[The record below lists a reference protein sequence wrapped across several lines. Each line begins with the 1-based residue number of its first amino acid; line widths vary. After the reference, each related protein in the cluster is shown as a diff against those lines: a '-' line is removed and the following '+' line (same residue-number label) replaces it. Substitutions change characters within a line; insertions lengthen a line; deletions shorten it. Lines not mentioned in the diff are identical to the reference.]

1 MRHSAPHGE
10 SSGSTAQ
17 QPDGSYQQRH
27 AARDRFSDPTTGAG
41 PGKVTGTPVETGL
54 GSAHGKAILLGEHA
68 VVYGAPAIVLPLLDL
83 QATASLRRARRGYIT
98 SDLYT
103 GPLAIAPKHMAPILT
118 ALRVSAEQLDIRGDR
133 VELILRSTIPFERG
147 LGSSA
152 ATSAAVVR
160 AVANLAG
167 TRLSAAQLHSLVQE
181 AEHVAHGTS
190 SGLDAHAVQSMT
202 PLRFQQG
209 KPTTVKVGDK
219 FTFVIADTGTSGST
233 AAAVDGVKML
243 RDIQPRVVDRVV
255 EDLANL
261 TDDVVYSLGIGD
273 AIRVG
278 QSMHEAHSLLAY
290 LGVSSPALD
299 ALVAAALEAG
309 AYGAKLTGSGLGGC
323 VFAVVPDQ
331 EQAGDVAAAM
341 TAVGATRTW
350 TTSLIPND
358 FELMTAPTARVHK
371 QEDR

>member
-1 MRHSAPHGE
+1 MRHSAPHGDL
-10 SSGSTAQ
+10 SGSTSQ
-17 QPDGSYQQRH
+17 RPDTEYHQQRSG
-27 AARDRFSDPTTGAG
+27 RDRLSDPSTGAG
-41 PGKVTGTPVETGL
+41 VGKVTGTPVETGL
-54 GSAHGKAILLGEHA
+54 GSAHGKAILLGEHS

-83 QATASLRRARRGYIT
+83 QATASLRRARRGFIT

-103 GPLAIAPKHMAPILT
+103 GPLASAPKHMDPILT
-118 ALRVSAEQLDIRGDR
+118 ALRVSAEQLDIRADR
-133 VELILRSTIPFERG
+133 VDLILRSTIPFERG

-160 AVANLAG
+160 AMANLAG
-167 TRLSAAQLHSLVQE
+167 IRLSAAQLHGLIQE

-209 KPTTVKVGDK
+209 KPTTVKVADK

-233 AAAVDGVKML
+233 AAAVDGVAML

-261 TDDVVYSLGIGD
+261 TDDVVYALGIGD
-273 AIRVG
+273 PIRAG

-323 VFAVVPDQ
+323 VLAVVPDQ

-358 FELMTAPTARVHK
+358 LDLMTAPTARVHK
-371 QEDR
+371 EDR

>member
-1 MRHSAPHGE
+1 MRHSAPHGDI
-10 SSGSTAQ
+10 SGSNAQ
-17 QPDGSYQQRH
+17 WSDGGVEQSLTG
-27 AARDRFSDPTTGAG
+27 RDRLTDPLLGG
-41 PGKVTGTPVETGL
+41 GVGKVAGSGVETGL
-54 GSAHGKAILLGEHA
+54 GSAHGKAILLGEHS

-83 QATASLRRARRGYIT
+83 QATASIRRARRGYIT

-103 GPLAIAPKHMAPILT
+103 GPLASAP
-118 ALRVSAEQLDIRGDR
+118 AEQLDVRPDR

-167 TRLSAAQLHSLVQE
+167 VRLSDAQTHGLVQE

-209 KPTTVKVGDK
+209 KPTTVKVAEK
-219 FTFVIADTGTSGST
+219 CTFVIADTGTSGST
-233 AAAVDGVKML
+233 AAAVDGVSML

-273 AIRVG
+273 PIRVG

-299 ALVAAALEAG
+299 AVVAAALEAG

-323 VFAVVPDQ
+323 VLAVVPDQ

-358 FELMTAPTARVHK
+358 FALMTAPTARIGE
-371 QEDR
+371 EDR

>member
-1 MRHSAPHGE
+1 MRHSAPHGDL
-10 SSGSTAQ
+10 SGPPSQ
-17 QPDGSYQQRH
+17 RPDTGYQQQRSG
-27 AARDRFSDPTTGAG
+27 RDRFADPLSGAG
-41 PGKVTGTPVETGL
+41 AGKVTGNPVETGL
-54 GSAHGKAILLGEHA
+54 GSAHGKAILLGEHS

-83 QATASLRRARRGYIT
+83 QATASIRRARRGFIT

-103 GPLAIAPKHMAPILT
+103 GPLATAPKHMDPILT
-118 ALRVSAEQLDIRGDR
+118 ALRVSAEQLDVRGDR
-133 VELILRSTIPFERG
+133 LELILRSTIPFERG

-167 TRLSAAQLHSLVQE
+167 VRLSAAQCHALIQE

-209 KPTTVKVGDK
+209 KPTTVKVADK
-219 FTFVIADTGTSGST
+219 VTFVIGDTGTSGST

-273 AIRVG
+273 PIRVG

-323 VFAVVPDQ
+323 VLAVVPDQ

-350 TTSLIPND
+350 TTSLMPND
-358 FELMTAPTARVHK
+358 FDLMTAPTARVQK
-371 QEDR
+371 KEDR

>member
-1 MRHSAPHGE
+1 MRHSAPHGDI
-10 SSGSTAQ
+10 SGSKPKRVDTGFEQ
-17 QPDGSYQQRH
+17 SRSGSSRL
-27 AARDRFSDPTTGAG
+27 AAPLLGAG
-41 PGKVTGTPVETGL
+41 AGKAAGTAVETGL
-54 GSAHGKAILLGEHA
+54 GAAHGKAILIGEHS
-68 VVYGAPAIVLPLLDL
+68 VVYGAPAIVLPLMDL
-83 QATASLRRARRGYIT
+83 QATASIRRARRGFIT

-103 GPLAIAPKHMAPILT
+103 GALAAAPQHMDPVLT
-118 ALRVSAEQLDIRGDR
+118 ALRVTAEQLDVRPDR
-133 VELILRSTIPFERG
+133 VEIILRSTIPFERG

-167 TRLSAAQLHSLVQE
+167 ERLTATQTHALVQE

-209 KPTTVKVGDK
+209 KPTTVKVADK
-219 FTFVIADTGTSGST
+219 YTFVIADTGTSGST
-233 AAAVDGVKML
+233 AAAVDGVSML
-243 RDIQPRVVDRVV
+243 RDIQVRIVDRVV

-261 TDDVVYSLGIGD
+261 TDDVVHALGLGD
-273 AIRVG
+273 PIRVG

-323 VFAVVPDQ
+323 VLAVVPDQ

-350 TTSLIPND
+350 TTTLTAND
-358 FELMTAPTARVHK
+358 IDLMTAPTARVGK
-371 QEDR
+371 EDH

>member
-1 MRHSAPHGE
+1 MRHSAPRGDI
-10 SSGSTAQ
+10 SGSNAQ
-17 QPDGSYQQRH
+17 WSDGGVEQSLTG
-27 AARDRFSDPTTGAG
+27 RDRLTDPLLGG
-41 PGKVTGTPVETGL
+41 GVGKVAGSGVETGL
-54 GSAHGKAILLGEHA
+54 GSAHGKAILLGEHS

-83 QATASLRRARRGYIT
+83 QATASIRRARRGYIT

-103 GPLAIAPKHMAPILT
+103 GPLASAPSHMDPVLT
-118 ALRVSAEQLDIRGDR
+118 ALRVSAEQLDVRPDR

-167 TRLSAAQLHSLVQE
+167 VRLSEAQTHGLVQE

-209 KPTTVKVGDK
+209 KPTTVKVAEK
-219 FTFVIADTGTSGST
+219 CTFVIADTGTSGST
-233 AAAVDGVKML
+233 AAAVDGVSML

-273 AIRVG
+273 PIRVG
-278 QSMHEAHSLLAY
+278 QAMHEAHSLLAY

-299 ALVAAALEAG
+299 AVVAAALEAG

-323 VFAVVPDQ
+323 VLAVVPDQ

-358 FELMTAPTARVHK
+358 FALMTAPTARIGE
-371 QEDR
+371 EDR

>member
-1 MRHSAPHGE
+1 MRHSAPHGDL
-10 SSGSTAQ
+10 SGAAPQRADT
-17 QPDGSYQQRH
+17 GFEQQRST
-27 AARDRFSDPTTGAG
+27 RDRFADPLSGAG
-41 PGKVTGTPVETGL
+41 AGKVAGNQVETGL
-54 GSAHGKAILLGEHA
+54 GSAHGKAILLGEHS

-83 QATASLRRARRGYIT
+83 QATASIRRARRGFIT

-103 GPLAIAPKHMAPILT
+103 GPLAAAPKHMDPVLT
-118 ALRVSAEQLDIRGDR
+118 ALRVSAEQMDVRADR
-133 VELILRSTIPFERG
+133 VELILRSTVPFERG

-167 TRLSAAQLHSLVQE
+167 IRLNGAQAHALVQE

-202 PLRFQQG
+202 PLRFQRG
-209 KPTTVKVGDK
+209 KPTTVKVADR

-233 AAAVDGVKML
+233 AAAVDGVSML

-255 EDLANL
+255 EDLTNI
-261 TDDVVYSLGIGD
+261 TDDVIYALGLGD
-273 AIRVG
+273 PIRVG
-278 QSMHEAHSLLAY
+278 QAMHEAHSLLAY

-299 ALVAAALEAG
+299 AVVAAALEAG

-323 VFAVVPDQ
+323 VLAVVPDQ

-350 TTSLIPND
+350 TTSLTPND
-358 FELMTAPTARVHK
+358 FDLMTAPTARVPK
-371 QEDR
+371 EDR